1 MRAMVINQVGGPE
14 IFELAELPVPQPRTG
29 EVLIKLAYAGVNPA
43 DWKVREGHLTSFITY
58 KFPFV
63 IGFDGAGVIAKVGEG
78 VDSFQPGDRAI
89 TCSGHSHG
97 IMGTY
102 AEYVLASTTS
112 VAQLPKTVS
121 FAEGA
126 SIPVPGTTAWQAVG
140 ANGDIRAGQRVLIH
154 GGSGAVGSYAIQFAK
169 NRGAEVAATC
179 SAEKEGYVQGLGADL
194 VIDYKSESI
203 QEKIGGW
210 TNGLE
215 VVIDTVGCGTLPN
228 AFDLLVRGGVLVSVP
243 TLVGDGDVEADMAL
257 ATERGLTKVFAS
269 VNPESADCDMTEIL
283 ALIESERV
291 RTPPLQELPLEQAGQ
306 AQTLVEEGKVF
317 GKMLLH
323 IANIEA

>member
-14 IFELAELPVPQPRTG
+14 VFELAELPVPEPGTG

-43 DWKVREGHLTSFITY
+43 DWKVREGHLSSFITY

-63 IGFDGAGVIAKVGEG
+63 LGFDGAGVIAKAGEG
-78 VDSFQPGDRAI
+78 VDNFQPGDRAI
-89 TCSGHSHG
+89 TCSG
-97 IMGTY
+97 MGTY
-102 AEYVLASTTS
+102 AEYVLAPAAS
-112 VAQLPKTVS
+112 VAHLPKTVG

-126 SIPVPGTTAWQAVG
+126 GIPVAGLTAWQAVG
-140 ANGDIRAGQRVLIH
+140 VNGDIRAGQRVLIH
-154 GGSGAVGSYAIQFAK
+154 GGSGAVGSYAVQFAK

-179 SAEKEGYVQGLGADL
+179 SAEKKSYVQGLGADL
-194 VIDYKSESI
+194 VIDYKSENI
-203 QEKIGGW
+203 QEKIRDW
-210 TNGLE
+210 MTDGLE

-257 ATERGLTKVFAS
+257 ATERGLTKVFES
-269 VNPESADCDMTEIL
+269 MNTKSADRDMTDVL
-283 ALIESERV
+283 ALIDSERV
-291 RTPPLQELPLEQAGQ
+291 RTPPVRELPLQQAGQ